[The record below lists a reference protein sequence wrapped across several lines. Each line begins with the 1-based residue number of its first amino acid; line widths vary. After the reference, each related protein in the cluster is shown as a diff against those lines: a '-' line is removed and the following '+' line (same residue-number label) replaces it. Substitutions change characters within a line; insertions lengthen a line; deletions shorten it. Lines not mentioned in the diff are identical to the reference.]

1 MTTIDSELLRRR
13 NAVRSASK
21 TWETALL
28 DLTGRNPL
36 RNFQDRRTGSLD
48 LTPTAENEINA
59 ASLGSLLCGKE
70 IRTTALFPNLDIR
83 KDAMRR
89 LATISRAAQS
99 NLDEKGIDTLFAVA
113 GLATWDLGEGSD
125 PNAPVLLL
133 PIRIA
138 STDAARSGYKMSVSG
153 DIHGNPLLIHLLQN
167 ECGLDI
173 SDDIESISDDM
184 PEDFESLMERLR
196 AYGRK
201 WAESVSGFA
210 IDERMVIAN
219 FKYVN
224 MAMVDDLS
232 KNAELFAENDIVA
245 AIAGVPE
252 AKARLGSRI
261 SEASLDMPDRIPPQA
276 EYLILDADASQHRA
290 INRALDGE
298 SIVVWGP
305 PGTGKSQ
312 VIANLIGNFM
322 AYGKRVLFVAEKRAA
337 IDVVMERLDE
347 AGLGDLVMDA
357 HGGIGSKRD
366 FAQKLDVSLRGIRK
380 IPERDYTHLHLN
392 VERNRGRL
400 IDHMKKVHDIR
411 EPWGLRV
418 FDIQSR
424 LIDTEGADL
433 KGRRMWRDK
442 ARVIDANGMAKLQE
456 SLRDWLDLEG
466 HRYPVDYALWHRS
479 KIELRDD
486 ARIAFEIARDIDDRL
501 GAIHGDLQEALGDVG
516 LAAPDTVAEWMRLL
530 DWLSEIERMLMSF
543 SEDIYAIDHQE
554 AIAALELG
562 GKWHSIVTVLFSRRY
577 RSALETVRA
586 ASAAGKQIWSRDA
599 IEVLERAQAHVREWR
614 TLTGGDSAPRAPA
627 GLRGLR
633 ERVGELTGMFLRLS
647 AYLPAFDSMKMP
659 YDQLS
664 QTVAALVAQRQAA
677 FNLPDVLQLEEDFER
692 AGVIE
697 FVRAAGNELPVENLG
712 NAVERAW
719 LQAAWNDLL
728 FEDPGLNNFSSV
740 SHNRRREEFA
750 ELDRDHIAA
759 SPDRIKRKVA
769 EFAIQKMN
777 EFGDEHEI
785 ISREAVKKRRLL
797 PVRELLRRA
806 PNVITAIR
814 PCWAMSP
821 LLVAELIPADRKMFD
836 VVIFDEASQIPP
848 EEAICSLARAPQA
861 IIAGDHLQLPPTD
874 FFSGV
879 PAAEGDEEEEL
890 DFTLFTEGAES
901 ILDVA
906 RAGIVRDSL
915 LEWHYRSRDSRLIA
929 FSNAHI
935 YEGNLT
941 AFPGPIFASPFTHH
955 LVPHNPLIPLKGNT
969 SHPDEVAAVVD
980 LAIEHARNHPDETLG
995 VIAFGIRHANNI
1007 EEALRMR
1014 LRNEGNGALDK
1025 FFSTMTRERFFV
1037 KNLETVQGDERDVII
1052 LSVGYHKDADG
1063 RLLYRF
1069 GPLNQEG
1076 GERRLNVAVTR
1087 ARSRIHLVSSFSHQD
1102 MDPGCSSA
1110 KGVELLRRY
1119 LQFAASGGSDLGTF
1133 VSDTPLNPFEMDI
1146 QRRLEREGVPVTP
1159 QYGSVGYR
1167 LDFACSHPRRPGDM
1181 VLAIEADGAMYHSG
1195 HTARERD
1202 RLRQQV
1208 LEDKGWRF
1216 HRIWSTDWFKAPD
1229 GETKK
1234 AVAAWN
1240 RAVEDSD
1247 AARSRRMEAEENDED
1262 ERIVVDD
1269 RDGGG
1274 HAPVRAVRPPV
1285 VAGQRIEK
1293 YKAYQLVEL
1302 AEWILSDT
1310 LLRTDDELMLEMR
1323 NELGFKR
1330 GGKRIDAALM
1340 SAIRM
1345 VRDRT

>member
-1 MTTIDSELLRRR
+1 M
-13 NAVRSASK
+13 
-21 TWETALL
+21 
-28 DLTGRNPL
+28 
-36 RNFQDRRTGSLD
+36 
-48 LTPTAENEINA
+48 
-59 ASLGSLLCGKE
+59 
-70 IRTTALFPNLDIR
+70 
-83 KDAMRR
+83 
-89 LATISRAAQS
+89 
-99 NLDEKGIDTLFAVA
+99 
-113 GLATWDLGEGSD
+113 
-125 PNAPVLLL
+125 
-133 PIRIA
+133 
-138 STDAARSGYKMSVSG
+138 
-153 DIHGNPLLIHLLQN
+153 
-167 ECGLDI
+167 
-173 SDDIESISDDM
+173 
-184 PEDFESLMERLR
+184 
-196 AYGRK
+196 
-201 WAESVSGFA
+201 
-210 IDERMVIAN
+210 
-219 FKYVN
+219 
-224 MAMVDDLS
+224 
-232 KNAELFAENDIVA
+232 
-245 AIAGVPE
+245 
-252 AKARLGSRI
+252 
-261 SEASLDMPDRIPPQA
+261 
-276 EYLILDADASQHRA
+276 
-290 INRALDGE
+290 
-298 SIVVWGP
+298 
-305 PGTGKSQ
+305 
-312 VIANLIGNFM
+312 IGNFM

-337 IDVVMERLDE
+337 IDVVMERLDK

-380 IPERDYTHLHLN
+380 IPDRDYTHLHLR
-392 VERNRGRL
+392 VVRSRDHL
-400 IDHMKKVHDIR
+400 IDHVKKVHDIR
-411 EPWGLRV
+411 EPWGLSV

-424 LIDTEGADL
+424 LIATEGAEL
-433 KGRRMWRDK
+433 KGKRMRRDK
-442 ARVIDANGMAKLQE
+442 ARAINAD
-456 SLRDWLDLEG
+456 SLSALKEDLREWLDLEG
-466 HRYPVDYALWHRS
+466 HRYPVDYALWHHS
-479 KIELRDD
+479 KVVARDD

-501 GAIHGDLQEALGDVG
+501 GAICGDMHEALGGVG
-516 LAAPDTVAEWMRLL
+516 LAAPDTLLEWIRLL
-530 DWLSEIERMLMSF
+530 DWLSEIERTLMSF
-543 SEDIYAIDHQE
+543 SEDIYAIDHQYTL
-554 AIAALELG
+554 AALEPA
-562 GKWHSIVTVLFSRRY
+562 GKWYAGFAGLFSSRY
-577 RSALETVRA
+577 RAALESVRA
-586 ASAAGKQIWSRDA
+586 ASVTGDA
-599 IEVLERAQAHVREWR
+599 ILPMEAIHDLERAQAHVREWR
-614 TLTGGDSAPRAPA
+614 ALTNGESVPRAPS
-627 GLRGLR
+627 GLR
-633 ERVGELTGMFLRLS
+633 ELQERVGKLTEMFLRLS
-647 AYLPAFDSMKMP
+647 VYLPAFDAMKTP
-659 YDQLS
+659 YDELS
-664 QTVAALVAQRQAA
+664 QAVALLVRQRQAA
-677 FNLPDVLQLEEDFER
+677 FNLPDVLRLEVRFVR

-697 FVRAAGNELPVENLG
+697 FVRAAGKGLPIEKLG
-712 NAVERAW
+712 GAIERAW
-719 LQAAWNDLL
+719 LQAVWDDLL
-728 FEDPGLNNFSSV
+728 FEDAGLNSFSSV
-740 SHNRRREEFA
+740 SHNRWREEFA

-759 SPDRIKRKVA
+759 SPDRILRKVA

-874 FFSGV
+874 FFSG
-879 PAAEGDEEEEL
+879 GDVDEDDLEEEP
-890 DFTLFTEGAES
+890 DFTPFTEGAES

-955 LVPHNPLIPLKGNT
+955 FVPHNPLIALKGNT

-980 LAIEHARNHPDETLG
+980 LVLEHARNHPDESLG

-1014 LRNEGNGALDK
+1014 MRDEGNGALDR
-1025 FFSTMTRERFFV
+1025 FFSTTARERFFV
-1037 KNLETVQGDERDVII
+1037 KNIETVQGDERDVII
-1052 LSVGYHKDADG
+1052 LSVGYHKDSNG

-1087 ARSRIHLVSSFSHQD
+1087 ARSRIHLVSSFSHQN
-1102 MDPGCSSA
+1102 MDPGRSNA

-1133 VSDTPLNPFEMDI
+1133 ASDTPLNPFEMDI
-1146 QRRLEREGVPVTP
+1146 QRRLEREGVPMTP

-1202 RLRQQV
+1202 RLRQEV
-1208 LEDKGWRF
+1208 LEGKGWRF
-1216 HRIWSTDWFKAPD
+1216 HRIWSTDWFKDPD

-1234 AVAAWN
+1234 AVAAWK

-1247 AARSRRMEAEENDED
+1247 AVGGRRAAVADRDED
-1262 ERIVVDD
+1262 EPIVAVGGD
-1269 RDGGG
+1269 RGGDIP
-1274 HAPVRAVRPPV
+1274 ARKARPPV
-1285 VAGQRIEK
+1285 TAGLRIEK

-1310 LLRTDDELMLEMR
+1310 LLRTDDVLMLEMR
-1323 NELGFKR
+1323 KELGFKR

-1340 SAIRM
+1340 SAIRT
-1345 VRDRT
+1345 VRDRA